1 MEKSYKVDRCIN
13 VSIWVNIFL
22 IIIYLIDTIIIFP
35 VNSSNLLTLF
45 AKKPLFLIAIKCC
58 YAFIM
63 LASLISINKKPHLA
77 WFTLNLAAIG
87 VLTLWIFSF
96 TFYTS
101 LIDLFLLELS
111 SIRLLF
117 LSNFNFFVRKY
128 QIKRTFLQ
136 FISILIIPI
145 LIFGITNFKLII

>member
-111 SIRLLF
+111 SIWLLF